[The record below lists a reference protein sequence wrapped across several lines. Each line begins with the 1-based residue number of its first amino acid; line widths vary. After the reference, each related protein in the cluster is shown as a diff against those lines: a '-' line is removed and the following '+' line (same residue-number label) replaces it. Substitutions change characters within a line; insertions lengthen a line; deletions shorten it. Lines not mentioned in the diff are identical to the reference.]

1 MDAATLNKRLNDPAA
16 GGPLDR
22 LAELTLDALLDASL
36 MSLVPEDFAVRG
48 LRVAIEGWLQSPRA
62 VPALERL
69 VEAAFNE
76 LQSDGR
82 KLREVMAGDLK
93 DTVLQMLERPYSPDR
108 KLVLT
113 IIDRPPM
120 RELIRGLLLQT
131 VTEFGKKVTSPVAG
145 MAKSL
150 GGLAR
155 FAVDTAKARSG
166 AIGSMVGAVS
176 SEVERQ
182 LEKRAVEFVDA
193 SMSGVFG
200 ELADSVSN
208 PKRAHEA
215 AELRVAFFEG
225 VLELTLPQLARELMN
240 LDVAGGA
247 KVLREG
253 LEQWMASPDSEVT
266 LKELAARLTK
276 REGGRSLR
284 EVLEE
289 SGQLQTYRTL
299 GREAMRARMAQ
310 VVGAPAF
317 AAWLEDVLKP

>member
-1 MDAATLNKRLNDPAA
+1 MDPAA
-16 GGPLDR
+16 LNQRLGNLADGGPLDQ
-22 LAELTLDALLDASL
+22 LAELTLDGLLDTSL
-36 MSLVPEDFAVRG
+36 MTLVPEDLAVRAFR
-48 LRVAIEGWLQSPRA
+48 LAIEGWLQSPQA
-62 VPALERL
+62 VPALNRL
-69 VEAAFNE
+69 VEAAVNA

-82 KLREVMAGDLK
+82 TLREVTAEDLK
-93 DTVLQMLERPYSPDR
+93 TTLVQLLERPYSPDR
-108 KLVLT
+108 RLVLT
-113 IIDRPPM
+113 IIDRPPV

-131 VTEFGKKVTSPVAG
+131 VTDFGKKVTSPVAG
-145 MAKSL
+145 VAKSL

-182 LEKRAVEFVDA
+182 LEKRAVDFVDA
-193 SMSGVFG
+193 SLSGVFA

-225 VLELTLPQLARELMN
+225 VLDLTLPQLARELMN
-240 LDVAGGA
+240 LDIPGGTQA
-247 KVLREG
+247 LREG
-253 LEQWMASPDSEVT
+253 LEQWIATPASDLA
-266 LKELAARLTK
+266 LKEIAQRLTL

-289 SGQLQTYRTL
+289 SGQLQAYRIL
-299 GREAMRARMAQ
+299 GRQTLRARMAE
-310 VVGAPAF
+310 VVAAPAF
-317 AAWLEDVLKP
+317 AAWLAELMKP

>member
-1 MDAATLNKRLNDPAA
+1 MDAATLNKRLNNPAE
-16 GGPLDR
+16 GGPLDQ
-22 LAELTLDALLDASL
+22 LAELALDALLDASL
-36 MSLVPEDFAVRG
+36 MSLVPEDFAVRA
-48 LRVAIEGWLQSPRA
+48 LRVAIEGWLHSPLA
-62 VPALERL
+62 VPALNRL
-69 VEAAFNE
+69 VETAVNE
-76 LQSDGR
+76 LQGDGR
-82 KLREVMAGDLK
+82 KLREVMVPQLK
-93 DTVLQMLERPYSPDR
+93 ATLLEMLERPYSPDKR
-108 KLVLT
+108 LVLT

-131 VTEFGKKVTSPVAG
+131 VTDFGKKVTSPVAG

-150 GGLAR
+150 GGIAR

-176 SEVERQ
+176 GEVERQ
-182 LEKRAVEFVDA
+182 LEKRAVDFVDA
-193 SMSGVFG
+193 SMSGVFA

-208 PKRAHEA
+208 PQRAHEA

-240 LDVAGGA
+240 LDVPGAA

-253 LEQWMASPDSEVT
+253 LEQWIASPASDQA
-266 LKELAARLTK
+266 LKDLAAGLTK

-289 SGQLQTYRTL
+289 SGQLQTYRTI

-310 VVGAPAF
+310 VVAAPAF
-317 AAWLEDVLKP
+317 AAWLEALTTP

>member
-1 MDAATLNKRLNDPAA
+1 MDAATLTQRLNNPAD
-16 GGPLDR
+16 GGPLDQ
-22 LAELTLDALLDASL
+22 LAELTLDALLDSPL
-36 MSLVPEDFAVRG
+36 MTLVPEDFAVRA
-48 LRVAIEGWLQSPRA
+48 LRVGIEGWLQSPQA

-69 VEAAFNE
+69 VEAAANE
-76 LQSDGR
+76 LQGDGR
-82 KLREVMAGDLK
+82 KLREVMTGELK
-93 DTVLQMLERPYSPDR
+93 ATVRELLERPYSPDR

-131 VTEFGKKVTSPVAG
+131 VTDFGKKVTSPVAG
-145 MAKSL
+145 VAKSL

-176 SEVERQ
+176 GEVERQ

-215 AELRVAFFEG
+215 AELRAAFFEG
-225 VLELTLPQLARELMN
+225 VLELTMPQLARELIN
-240 LDVAGGA
+240 LDVPGGA
-247 KVLREG
+247 KVLRDGLDQWIASPASEEV
-253 LEQWMASPDSEVT
+253 LEQI
-266 LKELAARLTK
+266 AARLTM

-289 SGQLQTYRTL
+289 SGQLQTYRTI
-299 GREAMRARMAQ
+299 GREALRARLAQ

-317 AAWLEDVLKP
+317 AAWLDGVMKP